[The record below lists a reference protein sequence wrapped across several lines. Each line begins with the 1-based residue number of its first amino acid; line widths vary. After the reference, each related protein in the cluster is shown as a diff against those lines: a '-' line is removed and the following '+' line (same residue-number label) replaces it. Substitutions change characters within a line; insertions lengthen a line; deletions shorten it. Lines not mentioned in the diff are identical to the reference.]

1 VIRTL
6 ETEQELKQQ
15 VAARHRSYRRTLSG
29 RLSRAAESANKL
41 AKEQGLEGRVTT
53 DQLKDLF
60 QQQGGLCLLTGR
72 SLTADNPDADSH
84 LSLDHIVAANCKS
97 GVATGSVENMA
108 LVRLP
113 INRLKYSLPLCE
125 LFGKDLPVLTR
136 YMTECL
142 SEDRQ
147 KEIIDLQYRQLKA
160 LGKGVVKGQFTK
172 VGNYRRRNTNR
183 RTNKTKNIK

>member
-1 VIRTL
+1 M
-6 ETEQELKQQ
+6 ETENELKKQ
-15 VAARHRSYRRTLSG
+15 VAARNRSYRRTLSG

-60 QQQGGLCLLTGR
+60 QQQGGLCLFTGR

-113 INRLKYSLPLCE
+113 VNRIKYSLPLCE
-125 LFGKDLPVLTR
+125 MFGKDVPVLTR
-136 YMTECL
+136 FMTECL

-183 RTNKTKNIK
+183 RTNKTKN

>member
-1 VIRTL
+1 M
-6 ETEQELKQQ
+6 ETENELKKQ
-15 VAARHRSYRRTLSG
+15 VAARNRSYRRTLSG

-84 LSLDHIVAANCKS
+84 LSLDHIVAASCKS

-113 INRLKYSLPLCE
+113 INRLKYALPLCE
-125 LFGKDLPVLTR
+125 MFGKDVPALTQ
-136 YMTECL
+136 YMVEVL
-142 SEDRQ
+142 SEERQ
-147 KEIIDLQYRQLKA
+147 KEIVDLQYKQLKA
-160 LGKGVVKGQFTK
+160 LGRDVTAGDYIVVK
-172 VGNYRRRNTNR
+172 NYRRKRSNR
-183 RTNKTKNIK
+183 RKNTK